1 MGEII
6 RNTGSATRRERF
18 DRQPEKRHKLV
29 QAAIEEFNEY
39 GLDNA
44 SYNRIIERSGLSKGS
59 VYYYFDN
66 KEALLAAVMEEI
78 GTRVLE
84 AVPEHPLP
92 ETKEEYWPAVWDYRQ
107 REFDFFASNVALGRV
122 LILSLGNHEPETEE
136 HVEEVCPPLVRLI
149 RRQKALITRGQE
161 LGAVRN
167 DLSVDV
173 ILELMRTVDRTLCMQ
188 FFGQTTR
195 LTRSRRESG
204 VELVGCGEAGVSAR
218 GGLGCGVEEF
228 EKLSP
233 GEREERSRAYTQLFQ
248 DLVYRMMEP
257 QPLGVSS

>member
-6 RNTGSATRRERF
+6 RNTGLK
-18 DRQPEKRHKLV
+18 PEKRHKLV

-39 GLDNA
+39 GLENA

-92 ETKEEYWPAVWDYRQ
+92 ETREEYWPAVWDYRQ
-107 REFDFFASNVALGRV
+107 REFDFFSSNVALGRV
-122 LILSLGNHEPETEE
+122 LILSLGNNEPETEE

-149 RRQKALITRGQE
+149 RRQKALIIRGQE
-161 LGAVRN
+161 LGAVRS

-173 ILELMRTVDRTLCMQ
+173 ILELMRTVDRTLCEQ
-188 FFGQTTR
+188 FFGQTTG

-204 VELVGCGEAGVSAR
+204 VRLVGCVGGKR
-218 GGLGCGVEEF
+218 GTLPGGGRGAEEI
-228 EKLSP
+228 ERLSP
-233 GEREERSRAYTQLFQ
+233 GEREERSRAYTRLFQ
-248 DLVYRMMEP
+248 DLVHRMMEP
-257 QPLGVSS
+257 QPRGVSG

>member
-1 MGEII
+1 MRAII
-6 RNTGSATRRERF
+6 RNAGLK
-18 DRQPEKRHKLV
+18 PEKRHKLV
-29 QAAIEEFNEY
+29 QAAIDEFNEY
-39 GLDNA
+39 GLENA

-66 KEALLAAVMEEI
+66 KEALLAAVMEDI
-78 GTRVLE
+78 GMRVLE
-84 AVPEHPLP
+84 AVPEYPLP

-122 LILSLGNHEPETEE
+122 LILSLGNNEPETEE

-167 DLSVDV
+167 DLSADV
-173 ILELMRTVDRTLCMQ
+173 ILELMRTVDRALCEQ
-188 FFGQTTR
+188 FFGHGARAFRKRPTLPSDTADQPDAALPSGTR
-195 LTRSRRESG
+195 KPGYL
-204 VELVGCGEAGVSAR
+204 A
-218 GGLGCGVEEF
+218 EEI

-233 GEREERSRAYTQLFQ
+233 AERGERSRAYTRLFQ
-248 DLVYRMMEP
+248 DLVHRMMEP
-257 QPLGVSS
+257 NNSIVSP